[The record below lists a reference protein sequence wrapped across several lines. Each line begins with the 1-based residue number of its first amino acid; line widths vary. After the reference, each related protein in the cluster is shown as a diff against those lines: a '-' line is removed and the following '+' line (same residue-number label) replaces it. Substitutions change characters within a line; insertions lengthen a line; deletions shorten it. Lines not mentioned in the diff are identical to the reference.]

1 MFPFT
6 LPDLTLRVHGT
17 GEEGE
22 TGDCQQPVLL
32 TETLSP
38 DSHSSIVVFG
48 HCSLSSSNESAG
60 KTTSTHSF

>member
-1 MFPFT
+1 MFDRTYWDLKPMFPFT

-22 TGDCQQPVLL
+22 TGDYQQPVLL

-38 DSHSSIVVFG
+38 DS
-48 HCSLSSSNESAG
+48 
-60 KTTSTHSF
+60 